1 MEAPS
6 SQDDPYQD
14 KVMKGSRDIRWAPA
28 QLKSMRE
35 RFLVQLPARDL
46 PQLHNPRCAQKF
58 LTGPIGHPRI
68 CTNAHF
74 PRLLKRLVH
83 RRGGQLWGRLGL
95 SGQGWDCPS
104 SPLQLLPLTLH
115 SYRGP
120 LCHAH
125 CYSSRVTCEDLES
138 DSPLAPGPSSKLL
151 QPDVSH
157 HYESW
162 FRPTRPGTEE
172 GSWWD
177 LHPGTSW
184 MDLPHTQGALTSPG
198 HPGALQ
204 AGLGGYVGDHQLC
217 AQPPHPHPHPHH
229 LLPAAGGQHLLGPP
243 DGAKALEAAA
253 PESQGLDTSLDGAA
267 RPKGSRRSAPRSSGQ
282 TVCRCPNC
290 LEAER
295 LGAPCGPDGGKKK
308 HLHNCHI
315 PGCGKAYAKTSHLK
329 AHLRWHSGDRP
340 FVCNWL
346 FCGKRFTRSDEL
358 QRRLQTHTGT
368 KKFPCAVCSR
378 VFMRSDHLAKHMKTH
393 EGAKE
398 EAAGAAAGEGKAG
411 GAEPPGGKGK
421 REAEGSAAPCS

>member
-1 MEAPS
+1 M
-6 SQDDPYQD
+6 
-14 KVMKGSRDIRWAPA
+14 
-28 QLKSMRE
+28 
-35 RFLVQLPARDL
+35 
-46 PQLHNPRCAQKF
+46 
-58 LTGPIGHPRI
+58 
-68 CTNAHF
+68 
-74 PRLLKRLVH
+74 
-83 RRGGQLWGRLGL
+83 
-95 SGQGWDCPS
+95 
-104 SPLQLLPLTLH
+104 
-115 SYRGP
+115 
-120 LCHAH
+120 
-125 CYSSRVTCEDLES
+125 
-138 DSPLAPGPSSKLL
+138 
-151 QPDVSH
+151 SH

-162 FRPTRPGTEE
+162 FRPTHPGTED

-184 MDLPHTQGALTSPG
+184 MDLPHAQSALTSPG

-217 AQPPHPHPHPHH
+217 APPPHPHPHH

-267 RPKGSRRSAPRSSGQ
+267 RPKGSRRSVPRSSGQ

-358 QRRLQTHTGT
+358 QRHLQTHTGT

-393 EGAKE
+393 EGTKE

-411 GAEPPGGKGK
+411 GVEPPGGKGK
-421 REAEGSAAPCS
+421 REAEGSAAPSN